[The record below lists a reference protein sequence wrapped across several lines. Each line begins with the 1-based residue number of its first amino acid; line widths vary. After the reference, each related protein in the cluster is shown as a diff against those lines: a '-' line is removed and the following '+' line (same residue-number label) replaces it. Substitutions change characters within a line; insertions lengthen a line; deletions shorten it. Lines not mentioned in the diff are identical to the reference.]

1 MFLDREF
8 SFINVA
14 YTTFFEVPRFFFFL
28 MYDSVVSSL
37 PTVASIIRNNIE
49 LRGMQGPMESGDDR
63 DAVRKKI

>member
-14 YTTFFEVPRFFFFL
+14 YTTFFEVPRFFFL
-28 MYDSVVSSL
+28 MYDSVVLSL

-63 DAVRKKI
+63 DAVREKI